1 MPITLAKRLDNVT
14 VSPTLAISARAK
26 AMKAEGKDVISLSAG
41 EPDFDTPKHIRQAA
55 AKAIEAGYTRYTAV
69 DGLPELK
76 AAIVKKFKQQNKLVY
91 TPEQILVS
99 TGAKQSLYNAFQT
112 LLNPGDEVLIPTPYW
127 VSYPDM
133 AHLSDATP
141 VTIPTELATDF
152 KITPESLAAAITA
165 KTKLLIINSP
175 SNPSGKAYTLDELKA
190 IAAVLEQHP
199 QVVVISDDI
208 YEHICWQQ
216 EPFCNIIH
224 ACPSLQ
230 ERTIVVN
237 GVSKA
242 YAMTGWRIG
251 YAAGPKAVIAA
262 MKKIQSQSTS
272 GPNAMAQKAAQA
284 ALEGPQNCLTEMCQA
299 FKTRHDFVYN
309 QLADIQGIE
318 VIPADGTFYTF
329 PSIQGLLPTLALK
342 DDIAFAEKLLI
353 EHGVATVP
361 GSAFGAPGH
370 IRLSYASSMDQLTEA
385 LSRLAIFCTKP
396 NV

>member
-41 EPDFDTPKHIRQAA
+41 EPDFDTPEHIRQAA

-76 AAIVKKFKQQNKLVY
+76 AAIVEKFKQQNKLVY

-99 TGAKQSLYNAFQT
+99 TGAKQSLYNAFQA

-175 SNPSGKAYTLDELKA
+175 SNPSGKAYTLAELKA
-190 IAAVLEQHP
+190 IATVLEQHP

-230 ERTIVVN
+230 ERTIVIN

-251 YAAGPKAVIAA
+251 YAAGPKDVIAA

-284 ALEGPQNCLTEMCQA
+284 ALEGPQGCLGEMCQA

-309 QLADIQGIE
+309 KLAGIQGIE
-318 VIPADGTFYTF
+318 VIPSDGTFYIF
-329 PSIQGLLPTLALK
+329 PSIKALLPTLQLE

-370 IRLSYASSMDQLTEA
+370 IRLSYASAMDQLTEA

-396 NV
+396 DA